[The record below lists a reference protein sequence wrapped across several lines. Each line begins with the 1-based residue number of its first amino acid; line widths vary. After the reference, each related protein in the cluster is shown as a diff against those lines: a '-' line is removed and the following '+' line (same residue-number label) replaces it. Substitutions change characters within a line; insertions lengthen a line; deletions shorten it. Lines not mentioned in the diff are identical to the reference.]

1 MTEQQYDVTGR
12 PIEPGAAPP
21 QARPALDPMERI
33 AQDVAVMRAML
44 AVWMV
49 LTAVGVLA
57 GIVSFV
63 LALDA

>member
-1 MTEQQYDVTGR
+1 MSTEQQTKT
-12 PIEPGAAPP
+12 
-21 QARPALDPMERI
+21 DPMEHI
-33 AQDVAVMRAML
+33 AQDVAAMRAML